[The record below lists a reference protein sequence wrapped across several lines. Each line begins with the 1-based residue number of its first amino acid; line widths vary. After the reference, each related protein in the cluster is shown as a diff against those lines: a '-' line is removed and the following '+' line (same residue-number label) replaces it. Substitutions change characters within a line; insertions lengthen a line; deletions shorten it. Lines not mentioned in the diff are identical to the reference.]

1 MIHTANM
8 PDSEHTEKHQIN
20 TISANVKPVTN
31 VAKSHLSITCQTQ
44 FRRFWRWALALS
56 LSLALLP
63 AHADVIQIDN
73 EELKS
78 LLEQGVPLIDVRRA
92 DEWKQT
98 GVVEGSHLLTF
109 FDAKGNYDVKQWL
122 AELDQIAPNDQPFIL
137 ICAVGGRTGNIS
149 KLLDRRLGFTGVHN
163 LTKGIRGWIK
173 AGEPTTPWSP

>member
-1 MIHTANM
+1 MIHITRMLN
-8 PDSEHTEKHQIN
+8 SERREKR
-20 TISANVKPVTN
+20 PVNKVNATMTP
-31 VAKSHLSITCQTQ
+31 ATQMSQSHSLITRQTR

-56 LSLALLP
+56 LSLLLLP
-63 AHADVIQIDN
+63 AHADVIQVDN

-78 LLEQGVPLIDVRRA
+78 LLEQGIPLIDVRRA

-122 AELDQIAPNDQPFIL
+122 ADLDQIAPNDQPFIL